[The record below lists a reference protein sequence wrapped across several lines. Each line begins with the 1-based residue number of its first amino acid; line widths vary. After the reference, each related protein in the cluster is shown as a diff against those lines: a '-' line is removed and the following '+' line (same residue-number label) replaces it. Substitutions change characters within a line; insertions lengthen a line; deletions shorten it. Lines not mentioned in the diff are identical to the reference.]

1 MADLNEAQQQFLREG
16 HLAVVTTLRTDGSPH
31 STVVWVDC
39 DDGEV
44 VFNTARER
52 AKERH
57 LQADPRLSLV
67 TVDGADF
74 HRWLVVDGSATFVDE
89 GADDHIDALAVR
101 YMGAGAPRISGSAE
115 QRVIV
120 RVRAERVEHE
130 GLDDPIKK

>member
-1 MADLNEAQQQFLREG
+1 
-16 HLAVVTTLRTDGSPH
+16 
-31 STVVWVDC
+31 
-39 DDGEV
+39 
-44 VFNTARER
+44 
-52 AKERH
+52 
-57 LQADPRLSLV
+57 
-67 TVDGADF
+67 
-74 HRWLVVDGSATFVDE
+74 VVDGSATFVDE